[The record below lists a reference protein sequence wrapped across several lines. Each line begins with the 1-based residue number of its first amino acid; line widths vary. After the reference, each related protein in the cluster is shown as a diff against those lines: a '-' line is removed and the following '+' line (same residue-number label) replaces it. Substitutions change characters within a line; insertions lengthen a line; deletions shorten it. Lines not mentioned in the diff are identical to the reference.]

1 MICVALVV
9 IFFVG
14 IGFVGVDELEVVV
27 NGDLPQ
33 FFLEVLRRLR
43 LVLVVVQHQLLLVS
57 GSRMCMSVVDSC
69 VGRGVSI
76 VGWWNH
82 VAAGG
87 VRAASSD
94 THQTCS

>member
-9 IFFVG
+9 ILFVVG

-57 GSRMCMSVVDSC
+57 G
-69 VGRGVSI
+69 
-76 VGWWNH
+76 
-82 VAAGG
+82 
-87 VRAASSD
+87 
-94 THQTCS
+94 

>member
-1 MICVALVV
+1 MISVSLVV
-9 IFFVG
+9 ILFVG
-14 IGFVGVDELEVVV
+14 IGCVGVDKLEVVI

-43 LVLVVVQHQLLLVS
+43 LVQVQHHLLLVL
-57 GSRMCMSVVDSC
+57 GSRMGMSVGDSC
-69 VGRGVSI
+69 VGRGMSI

-82 VAAGG
+82 VAAGAVG
-87 VRAASSD
+87 TAASD